1 MKKQHGGK
9 RPEDIWSSLILSL
22 PPEEIARMTPGEGRE
37 EEKRAVGVTDEVDNQ
52 EDEEDDDEVVVVVA
66 KKLEDTDKD
75 QREKMDKTQ
84 SVKDLKK
91 AYDSFAR

>member
-1 MKKQHGGK
+1 M
-9 RPEDIWSSLILSL
+9 
-22 PPEEIARMTPGEGRE
+22 APGEGRE

-52 EDEEDDDEVVVVVA
+52 EDEEDDEVVVVVA